1 MLTVKLL
8 LDSIVSTPNPKF
20 MSIDIKVFYLNTP
33 MPRYE
38 YMQLK
43 LSNLPDDIIRHYKL
57 ANIATTDGHIYTEI
71 RRGMYGIPVAG
82 ILVQQ
87 LLQKTTQHRRVLTEQ
102 TQARIMDSQVAL
114 VKLYPFH

>member
-1 MLTVKLL
+1 M
-8 LDSIVSTPNPKF
+8 
-20 MSIDIKVFYLNTP
+20 NTP

-43 LSNLPDDIIRHYKL
+43 LSDLPDDVIQHYKL

-71 RRGMYGIPVAG
+71 RLGMYGIPVAG

-87 LLQKTTQHRRVLTEQ
+87 LLQKTTQHGRVLTEQ
-102 TQARIMDSQVAL
+102 TRASIIDSQVEPGE
-114 VKLYPFH
+114 LYPLR